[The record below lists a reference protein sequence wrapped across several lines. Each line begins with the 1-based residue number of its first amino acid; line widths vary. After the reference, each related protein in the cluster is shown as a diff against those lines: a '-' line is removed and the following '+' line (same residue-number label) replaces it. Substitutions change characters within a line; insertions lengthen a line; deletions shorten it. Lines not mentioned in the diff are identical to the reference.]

1 MKKTLYVV
9 FIFSLLLGSFN
20 FVSAGPSLKPGTSP
34 IGGVIDGE
42 SVIKEPI
49 IDEIDTMPRPC
60 KADDYQEVRSV
71 CRNSKLTV
79 SFVKKEGVRCA
90 GKDIFRFY
98 RRGCHSIVRPPIGGT
113 DGVEGIEIDK
123 PIIIEIDPK
132 PICTADDY
140 KYTNWGLCQVG
151 VNKRYRN
158 YVKKSGS
165 DCIGTVEPTLP
176 LEEACHS
183 IVRPPI
189 GGTDEIEGIEIDK
202 PIIIEIDSTPKCI
215 ENDYQEVRSAC
226 INNKLTVSFVKKEGV
241 ECEDG
246 YTPPAPR
253 EMGCHSIV
261 RPPIGGTDG
270 VEKIEIDKPI
280 IKIDPK
286 PICTADDYKYTD
298 WGLCQVGVNKRY
310 RNYVKKSDSMCTG
323 TVEPTLPLEE
333 ACEYSGGDTDGNT
346 GGNTGGG
353 NGGNTGGGSGIGG
366 GVLLPSN
373 PTVTNPIQQ
382 VLGEKVTAVKYIK
395 TPNSS
400 TVYLLDD
407 KNVRHAYPHEKI
419 WYSYFDKDFSFVETI
434 TEKELAT
441 YPLGRNVTFKAGIL
455 MKIPSVPKV
464 YKVADDNGT
473 IQWIKTEEAAIRL
486 YGEDWKNLVKD
497 LSEAFFEDYT
507 LGEDIE

>member
-1 MKKTLYVV
+1 MKKTLYAV
-9 FIFSLLLGSFN
+9 FIFSLLLGSFG
-20 FVSAGPSLKPGTSP
+20 FVSAGPSLKPETSL

-42 SVIKEPI
+42 SVIKGPM

-60 KADDYQEVRSV
+60 KADDYQEVMSV
-71 CRNSKLTV
+71 CRDGQLTV
-79 SFVKKEGVRCA
+79 SFVKKEDVRCI
-90 GKDIFRFY
+90 GENEDVSRSY
-98 RRGCHSIVRPPIGGT
+98 TRDCYSIVRPPIGGT
-113 DGVEGIEIDK
+113 PIDGVVIIKDPIDEINIRQCTIED
-123 PIIIEIDPK
+123 
-132 PICTADDY
+132 DDY
-140 KYTNWGLCQVG
+140 EMTNKGECQ
-151 VNKRYRN
+151 
-158 YVKKSGS
+158 S
-165 DCIGTVEPTLP
+165 
-176 LEEACHS
+176 
-183 IVRPPI
+183 
-189 GGTDEIEGIEIDK
+189 GGTRTITFTKK
-202 PIIIEIDSTPKCI
+202 PKRICKGDSVIT
-215 ENDYQEVRSAC
+215 ETES
-226 INNKLTVSFVKKEGV
+226 
-241 ECEDG
+241 
-246 YTPPAPR
+246 
-253 EMGCHSIV
+253 
-261 RPPIGGTDG
+261 
-270 VEKIEIDKPI
+270 
-280 IKIDPK
+280 
-286 PICTADDYKYTD
+286 
-298 WGLCQVGVNKRY
+298 
-310 RNYVKKSDSMCTG
+310 
-323 TVEPTLPLEE
+323 
-333 ACEYSGGDTDGNT
+333 CEYSGGN
-346 GGNTGGG
+346 
-353 NGGNTGGGSGIGG
+353 IGG
-366 GVLLPSN
+366 GGGGMILLPSN